1 MLAIL
6 SYARSDY
13 GILVEVQKMK
23 VVETVTHTYPEEELE
38 PQHYLPLDSGLGYHS
53 DR

>member
-6 SYARSDY
+6 TNARSDY

-23 VVETVTHTYPEEELE
+23 VVETMIHTYPEE
-38 PQHYLPLDSGLGYHS
+38 
-53 DR
+53 